1 MTSRENGRIESPL
14 SSNLFKA
21 YDFPPFLLLAFRLC
35 SFLGKGLIKVK
46 PPAVW
51 QAIRNPMTRHVY
63 DKMLK
68 VSQWN
73 LLKQIKISS

>member
-1 MTSRENGRIESPL
+1 MGGLQVLCQVT
-14 SSNLFKA
+14 
-21 YDFPPFLLLAFRLC
+21 FLLKPMIFHLFCCFAFRLC

-51 QAIRNPMTRHVY
+51 QAVRNPMTRYVY

-68 VSQWN
+68 VSQCN